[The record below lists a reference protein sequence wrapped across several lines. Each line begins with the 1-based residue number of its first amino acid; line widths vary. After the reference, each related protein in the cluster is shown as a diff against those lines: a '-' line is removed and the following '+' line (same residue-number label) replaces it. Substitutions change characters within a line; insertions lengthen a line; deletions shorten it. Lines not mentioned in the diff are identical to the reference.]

1 MPRKVCMYCK
11 KRKNL
16 KSFPK
21 HISHKDNLDSRCRS
35 CIKKH
40 TKIRNKLHKKAPPK
54 PNDCECCHILPKK
67 WVLDHNHTN
76 NSFRGWLCD
85 RCNTGLGKFD
95 DNIDGIINALEYLC
109 QKDGLNENQ
118 KYRLIKIISTHIVAE
133 HLNKLQ
139 LDGLTSR

>member
-1 MPRKVCMYCK
+1 
-11 KRKNL
+11 
-16 KSFPK
+16 
-21 HISHKDNLDSRCRS
+21 
-35 CIKKH
+35 
-40 TKIRNKLHKKAPPK
+40 
-54 PNDCECCHILPKK
+54 
-67 WVLDHNHTN
+67 VLDHNHTN